1 MASVAELNSDGSRL
15 SALIPYSPAH
25 SEATPYHERVA
36 SAMNAAKSTCLHK
49 LSILSMWLF
58 ETKNKKP
65 SKFCL
70 CSDIRYCHVF

>member
-15 SALIPYSPAH
+15 STWIPHSPVH
-25 SEATPYHERVA
+25 SEATPVA
-36 SAMNAAKSTCLHK
+36 STMNAAKPTCLHK